1 MKGDEDVPR
10 IEKDIVL
17 PDEVVDKTAI
27 RQLRNEYKNLGEAYH
42 LLKAGCYCHECGR
55 FLPKNK
61 FYKSIHTTSGVIPT
75 CKDCLYKIGTGY
87 DEKTK
92 TTHET
97 RETVIAAMK
106 KANLPFLEDLYE
118 KSCNSITNETSDK
131 KRGTAYSTMIT
142 CLQSLPQYYGMTY
155 DDSDHIRVISSSVEE
170 ATVQNNKITEIVR
183 EKNQEIIEQYK
194 MNRKDTIRAIGYD
207 PFENYP
213 IEEDKPILYAQL
225 NSFIDD
231 ETKNDG
237 MKMGAVIQIVK
248 KLNQAEKL
256 NDQIDKYISDTTHA
270 ADNMGLID
278 KMASSSQKL
287 MNVAN
292 SLAKDN
298 GISVN
303 FNNNKSKGANTLS
316 GKMKKLT
323 EIGLRDAKINA
334 FDIGTC
340 EGMRQVAEINESAR
354 HKQIG
359 YDENIA
365 QEIKD
370 IKVELVEKLSK
381 ERDRALEDARKLL
394 MENKDLKD
402 YLRQKSLVD
411 EDYHIIDE

>member
-1 MKGDEDVPR
+1 MPR
-10 IEKDIVL
+10 KEKDIVL
-17 PDEVVDKTAI
+17 SNDVVDKTAI
-27 RQLRNEYKNLGEAYH
+27 RQLRNEYKILGEAYH
-42 LLKAGCYCHECGR
+42 SLKQGCYCHECGK
-55 FLPKNK
+55 FLPKTK

-75 CKDCLYKIGTGY
+75 CKDCLHKIGTGY

-97 RETVIAAMK
+97 KETVIAAMK
-106 KANLPFLEDLYE
+106 KANLPFFEDLYE
-118 KSCNSITNETSDK
+118 RCCDSVTNETSDK
-131 KRGTAYSTMIT
+131 KRGTAYATMIT

-155 DDSDHIRVISSSVEE
+155 DDSDHIRVISSSQEE
-170 ATVQNNKITEIVR
+170 AVNQNDSIIETVR
-183 EKNQEIIEQYK
+183 EKNQEIVEQYK
-194 MNRKDTIRAIGYD
+194 MNRKDIIHAIGYD

-213 IEEDKPILYAQL
+213 IEEDKPVLYAQL

-256 NDQIDKYISDTTHA
+256 NDQIDRYISDSTHA

-316 GKMKKLT
+316 GKIKKLT
-323 EIGLRDAKINA
+323 EIGLRDAKINS

-340 EGMRQVAEINESAR
+340 EGMRQVAEISEGAR

-381 ERDRALEDARKLL
+381 ERDKAVEDARKLL

-402 YLRQKSLVD
+402 YLRNKGLVD
-411 EDYHIIDE
+411 EDYKIIEDD

>member
-1 MKGDEDVPR
+1 MPR
-10 IEKDIVL
+10 MEKDIVL
-17 PDEVVDKTAI
+17 SDEVVDKTAI

-42 LLKAGCYCHECGR
+42 SLKAGYYCHECDR
-55 FLPKNK
+55 FLQKNK

-155 DDSDHIRVISSSVEE
+155 DDSDHIRVISSSAEE
-170 ATVQNNKITEIVR
+170 ATVQSNEIAEVVR
-183 EKNQEIIEQYK
+183 EKNQEIVEQYK
-194 MNRKDTIRAIGYD
+194 MNRRDTIRTIGYD

-248 KLNQAEKL
+248 KLNQVEKL

-270 ADNMGLID
+270 ADNMGMID

-287 MNVAN
+287 MNVVN

-323 EIGLRDAKINA
+323 EIGLREAKINT

-381 ERDRALEDARKLL
+381 ERDKALEDARKLL

-402 YLRQKSLVD
+402 YLRQKGLVD

>member
-1 MKGDEDVPR
+1 MPRVKEFEVEDVSKMSVTQCR
-10 IEKDIVL
+10 SAYKKLV
-17 PDEVVDKTAI
+17 
-27 RQLRNEYKNLGEAYH
+27 NEYQKIKNGA
-42 LLKAGCYCHECGR
+42 YCHECGKFKGR
-55 FLPKNK
+55 DK
-61 FYKSIHTTSGVIPT
+61 FYKSPKTASGLIPV
-75 CKDCLYKIGTGY
+75 CKECLYKIGTGY

-92 TTHET
+92 ETHET
-97 RETVIAAMK
+97 RETVIEAMK
-106 KANLPFLEDLYE
+106 KADLPFLEDLYDN
-118 KSCNSITNETSDK
+118 SCDAITNEVSGK
-131 KRGTAYSTMIT
+131 KRGTGYSQMIT
-142 CLQSLPQYYGMTY
+142 CLQSLPQYFGMSFK
-155 DDSDHIRVISSSVEE
+155 DSDVTVFGNEISQTEKIEE
-170 ATVQNNKITEIVR
+170 SQKENNNIAR
-183 EKNQEIIEQYK
+183 EKNEEILEQYK
-194 MNRKDTIRAIGYD
+194 MNRRDTIHAIGYD

-213 IEEDKPILYAQL
+213 VEEDKPILYAQL

-256 NDQIDKYISDTTHA
+256 NDQIDKYISDSSHA
-270 ADNMGLID
+270 ADNMPLID

-287 MNVAN
+287 MNVATT
-292 SLAKDN
+292 LAKDN

-316 GKMKKLT
+316 GKFKKLM
-323 EIGLRDAKINA
+323 EIGLREAKINS

-340 EGMRQVAEINESAR
+340 EGMRQVAEISEAAR

-370 IKVELVEKLSK
+370 IKVELVEQMTK
-381 ERDRALEDARKLL
+381 ERDKAIEDARKLL

-402 YLRQKSLVD
+402 FLLKKGLVNENYEVIDD
-411 EDYHIIDE
+411 E

>member
-1 MKGDEDVPR
+1 MVYFDGDDFQN
-10 IEKDIVL
+10 I
-17 PDEVVDKTAI
+17 
-27 RQLRNEYKNLGEAYH
+27 N
-42 LLKAGCYCHECGR
+42 HE
-55 FLPKNK
+55 
-61 FYKSIHTTSGVIPT
+61 
-75 CKDCLYKIGTGY
+75 LYQNI
-87 DEKTK
+87 
-92 TTHET
+92 
-97 RETVIAAMK
+97 
-106 KANLPFLEDLYE
+106 
-118 KSCNSITNETSDK
+118 
-131 KRGTAYSTMIT
+131 
-142 CLQSLPQYYGMTY
+142 Q
-155 DDSDHIRVISSSVEE
+155 VE
-170 ATVQNNKITEIVR
+170 NNKLVT
-183 EKNQEIIEQYK
+183 EKNNEILEQYK
-194 MNRKDTIRAIGYD
+194 MNRRDIIHSIGYD

-256 NDQIDKYISDTTHA
+256 NDQIDKYISDTVHA
-270 ADNMGLID
+270 ADNMALID

-287 MNVAN
+287 MGVAN
-292 SLAKDN
+292 ALAKDN

-316 GKMKKLT
+316 GKIKKLT

-334 FDIGTC
+334 FDVGTC
-340 EGMRQVAEINESAR
+340 EGMRQVAEISEAAR

-381 ERDRALEDARKLL
+381 ERDKAVEDARKLL

-402 YLRQKSLVD
+402 FLKLKGLVD
-411 EDYHIIDE
+411 EHYRIIDDD

>member
-1 MKGDEDVPR
+1 MPKMER
-10 IEKDIVL
+10 DIVL
-17 PDEVVDKTAI
+17 SDDVISKSSVK
-27 RQLRNEYKNLGEAYH
+27 QLREEYKTLGEAYH
-42 LLKAGCYCHECGR
+42 KIKEGCYCHECGK
-55 FLPKNK
+55 FLPRSK

-75 CKDCLYKIGTGY
+75 CKDCLYKIGTGF

-92 TTHET
+92 ETHET
-97 RETVIAAMK
+97 KETVIAAMK
-106 KANLPFLEDLYE
+106 KANLPFIEELYE
-118 KSCNSITNETSDK
+118 SSCNAITNETSDK
-131 KRGTAYSTMIT
+131 QRGTAYSQMIV
-142 CLQSLPQYYGMTY
+142 CLQSLPQYFGMTY
-155 DDSDHIRVISSSVEE
+155 DDSNHIRVINASDEVSSAE
-170 ATVQNNKITEIVR
+170 NNNIQEVVR
-183 EKNQEIIEQYK
+183 EKNEEILEQYK
-194 MNRKDTIRAIGYD
+194 MNRKDVIHAIGYD

-213 IEEDKPILYAQL
+213 IEADKPILYAQL

-256 NDQIDKYISDTTHA
+256 NDQMDLYISDAKHA

-278 KMASSSQKL
+278 KMAASSQKL
-287 MNVAN
+287 MNVAT

-316 GKMKKLT
+316 GKFKKLV
-323 EIGLRDAKINA
+323 EIGLREAKINA
-334 FDIGTC
+334 FDVGTC
-340 EGMRQVAEINESAR
+340 EGMRQVAEISEAAR

-370 IKVELVEKLSK
+370 IKVELVEQLTK
-381 ERDRALEDARKLL
+381 ERDKAVEDARKLL

-402 YLRQKSLVD
+402 FLLLKGLVN
-411 EDYHIIDE
+411 EDYEVIDNE